1 MKTKIRG
8 TDIICTKNKG
18 TNKINFIGMWCEA
31 NKIIIKTCKC
41 LFSLV
46 NNFVNFFVNVFRKP
60 FRKQFR
66 KCLYSLVNN
75 FVNF

>member
-31 NKIIIKTCKC
+31 NKIIIKTRKC
-41 LFSLV
+41 LFTKEISGKSIII
-46 NNFVNFFVNVFRKP
+46 NNTLLIIIF
-60 FRKQFR
+60 
-66 KCLYSLVNN
+66 
-75 FVNF
+75 